1 LASEAKKKSEKRGK
15 KVRKKHFLNKNC
27 IKKAA
32 EAAF

>member
-1 LASEAKKKSEKRGK
+1 VKKDVKRDK
-15 KVRKKHFLNKNC
+15 KERKVHFLNNNC

>member
-1 LASEAKKKSEKRGK
+1 VKKSEKRGK
-15 KVRKKHFLNKNC
+15 KERKELFLNKNC

>member
-1 LASEAKKKSEKRGK
+1 VKKDVKRGK
-15 KVRKKHFLNKNC
+15 KERKKHFLNKNC